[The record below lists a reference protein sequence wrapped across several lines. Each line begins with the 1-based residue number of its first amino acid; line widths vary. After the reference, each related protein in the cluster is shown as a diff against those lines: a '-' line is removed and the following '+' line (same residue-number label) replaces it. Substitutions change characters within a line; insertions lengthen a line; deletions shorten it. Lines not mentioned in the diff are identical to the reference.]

1 MIGGLLEVLLIVI
14 VLYGRRLTVWLLDQL
29 LNGGVLRWLGSLL
42 VAVIWLKVLLWLLL
56 RHLLCEG
63 WRKAPTT
70 LVLR

>member
-1 MIGGLLEVLLIVI
+1 MIGGLLEVFLIVI

-56 RHLLCEG
+56 RHLLC
-63 WRKAPTT
+63 
-70 LVLR
+70 